1 VTEAHFQKTTLNP
14 TSHVR
19 ADGGKRQQAEKE
31 TAVSPAIAKNTAV

>member
-1 VTEAHFQKTTLNP
+1 
-14 TSHVR
+14 VR